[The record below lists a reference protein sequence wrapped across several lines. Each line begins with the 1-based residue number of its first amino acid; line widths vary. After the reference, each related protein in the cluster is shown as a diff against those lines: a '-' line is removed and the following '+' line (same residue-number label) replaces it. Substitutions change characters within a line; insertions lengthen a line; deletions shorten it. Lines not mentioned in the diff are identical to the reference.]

1 MCRREKI
8 YLSPHPP
15 KKTSQNSKGSR
26 KRGIHGTL
34 RTHTHTLFSPL
45 TVNLMPVSN
54 VLLSVSLMKAECV
67 GEHFHHAWVHAV
79 NPPEQHTYTSTCT
92 ETHKRAHT
100 MARGSGKCRNTIQD
114 YTQGHTR
121 VHFRAWTLC
130 TWLQV
135 SPSVSLSLST
145 FHFLPLTCKCTFF
158 PIWFTHTEGSLS
170 LAHCRHW
177 AVMGPLSKQRRAHP
191 ACQFSL
197 KDCNPRLS
205 AWARWLHSH
214 WPTLLWCSPGRW
226 LQCPPGMTGGLPV
239 GDNTSVSSSTLD
251 DVTKLFCLTQ

>member
-1 MCRREKI
+1 M
-8 YLSPHPP
+8 S
-15 KKTSQNSKGSR
+15 
-26 KRGIHGTL
+26 
-34 RTHTHTLFSPL
+34 
-45 TVNLMPVSN
+45 VSN

-100 MARGSGKCRNTIQD
+100 MARGSGKCQNTIQD
-114 YTQGHTR
+114 YTQGQFLPLH
-121 VHFRAWTLC
+121 
-130 TWLQV
+130 
-135 SPSVSLSLST
+135 LSLSSSHMQM
-145 FHFLPLTCKCTFF
+145 HFFS
-158 PIWFTHTEGSLS
+158 IWFTHTEGSLS

-191 ACQFSL
+191 ACQSSL

-239 GDNTSVSSSTLD
+239 GDNTSVSPSTVD

>member
-1 MCRREKI
+1 M
-8 YLSPHPP
+8 S
-15 KKTSQNSKGSR
+15 
-26 KRGIHGTL
+26 
-34 RTHTHTLFSPL
+34 
-45 TVNLMPVSN
+45 VSN

-79 NPPEQHTYTSTCT
+79 NPPEQHTHTQAHAQTHTNEHTRWHGARASAETQYKI
-92 ETHKRAHT
+92 THKDTH
-100 MARGSGKCRNTIQD
+100 AR
-114 YTQGHTR
+114 
-121 VHFRAWTLC
+121 FRAWTLC

-158 PIWFTHTEGSLS
+158 SIWFTHTEGSLS

-177 AVMGPLSKQRRAHP
+177 AVMGPLSKQRRAQP
-191 ACQFSL
+191 ACQSSL

-226 LQCPPGMTGGLPV
+226 LQCPPGMTRGLPV
-239 GDNTSVSSSTLD
+239 GDNTSVSPSTVD

>member
-1 MCRREKI
+1 
-8 YLSPHPP
+8 
-15 KKTSQNSKGSR
+15 
-26 KRGIHGTL
+26 
-34 RTHTHTLFSPL
+34 
-45 TVNLMPVSN
+45 MPGCTRST
-54 VLLSVSLMKAECV
+54 LLSNIHTQAHAQRHTN
-67 GEHFHHAWVHAV
+67 EHTRWHEARASAKT
-79 NPPEQHTYTSTCT
+79 QYKI
-92 ETHKRAHT
+92 THK
-100 MARGSGKCRNTIQD
+100 D
-114 YTQGHTR
+114 
-121 VHFRAWTLC
+121 
-130 TWLQV
+130 
-135 SPSVSLSLST
+135 SLSLST

-158 PIWFTHTEGSLS
+158 SIWFTHTEGSLS

-191 ACQFSL
+191 ACQSSL

-239 GDNTSVSSSTLD
+239 GDNTSVSPSTVD